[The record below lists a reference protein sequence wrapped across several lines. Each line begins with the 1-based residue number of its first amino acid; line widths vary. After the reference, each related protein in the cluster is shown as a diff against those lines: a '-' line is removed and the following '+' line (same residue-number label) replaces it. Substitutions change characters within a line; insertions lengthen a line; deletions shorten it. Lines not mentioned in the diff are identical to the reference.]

1 MAQLQTLGGGA
12 RLYSLA
18 QIFGALW
25 PEQVANVQLCSEYV
39 PHPRRDY

>member
-12 RLYSLA
+12 QLYSLA

-25 PEQVANVQLCSEYV
+25 PEQVENVQLCSEYV
-39 PHPRRDY
+39 PHPPRDY